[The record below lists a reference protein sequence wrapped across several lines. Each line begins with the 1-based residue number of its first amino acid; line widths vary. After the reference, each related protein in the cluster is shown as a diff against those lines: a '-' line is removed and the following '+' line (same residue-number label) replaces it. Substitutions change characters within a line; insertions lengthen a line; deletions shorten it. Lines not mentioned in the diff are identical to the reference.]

1 MTDDALLIA
10 LADGPLGPLCLGCV
24 SHMGYPGS
32 HIFVSIYI
40 TAILFIRRPRHHSV
54 LICHTDI

>member
-1 MTDDALLIA
+1 MDDALLSA
-10 LADGPLGPLCLGCV
+10 LADGSLGPLCLGGV

-40 TAILFIRRPRHHSV
+40 TAILFIGRP
-54 LICHTDI
+54 

>member
-1 MTDDALLIA
+1 MDDALLSA
-10 LADGPLGPLCLGCV
+10 LADGSLGPLCLGCV

-40 TAILFIRRPRHHSV
+40 TAILFIGRP
-54 LICHTDI
+54 